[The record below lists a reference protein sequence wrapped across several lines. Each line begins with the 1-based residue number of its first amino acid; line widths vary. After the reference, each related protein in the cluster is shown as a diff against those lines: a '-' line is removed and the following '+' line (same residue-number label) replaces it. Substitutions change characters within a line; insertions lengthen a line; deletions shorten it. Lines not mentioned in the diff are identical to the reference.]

1 VVTCFRYADGRI
13 ESLPSLSRD
22 ELFGSQGA
30 QFWVDLED
38 PTPDE
43 QRLLEE
49 VFRMHPLAIEDTL
62 AELHHPKVDD
72 YEDHLFVIV
81 HGVRFDVPSDR
92 LVTRKLSIALGRNF
106 LVTHHL
112 GPMRSIETAREQCVR
127 NVNAALPRGVDFM
140 LHLIL
145 DLLFEQYSP
154 ALEAIQDKIQ
164 LIEVEVFEQPTRE
177 TLSRIFAL
185 KREVMDVRR
194 ICGPQR
200 EIAQRLSR
208 GEFAVIGRKAGVY
221 FRDIYDDLYRLVDL
235 SFFYQDMVQATL
247 DAYLTAVSNRLNE
260 TMKRLTVIGAILMPL
275 TLITGIYGMNFQHM
289 PELGLRYGYFT
300 VLALMLALSAG
311 LLWLFKR
318 KGWI

>member
-1 VVTCFRYADGRI
+1 LITCFRYADGLI
-13 ESLPSLSRD
+13 QELPSLSRD
-22 ELFGSQGA
+22 ELLAEQGA
-30 QFWVDLED
+30 LYWLDLED
-38 PTPDE
+38 PSPDE
-43 QRLLEE
+43 QRVLEE
-49 VFRMHPLAIEDTL
+49 VFRLHPLAIEDTL
-62 AELHHPKVDD
+62 ADVHHPKVDE

-81 HGVRFDVPSDR
+81 HGVRFDAPSDR
-92 LVTRKLSIALGRNF
+92 LITRKLSIALGRNF
-106 LVTHHL
+106 LVTHHH
-112 GPMRSIETAREQCVR
+112 GPLVSIDSAREQCGR

-145 DLLFEQYSP
+145 DKLFEQYSP

-164 LIEVEVFEQPTRE
+164 LVEVEVFEQPTPD
-177 TLSRIFAL
+177 TLGRIFSL

-200 EIAQRLSR
+200 EIAHRLSR
-208 GEFAVIGRKAGVY
+208 GEFALIGRKASVY
-221 FRDIYDDLYRLVDL
+221 FRDIYDDLYRLVDV

-275 TLITGIYGMNFQHM
+275 TLITGIYGMNFEHM
-289 PELGLRYGYFT
+289 PELSLRYGYFA
-300 VLALMLALSAG
+300 VLALMVGLSVA

>member
-1 VVTCFRYADGRI
+1 LITCFRYADGLI
-13 ESLPSLSRD
+13 QELPSLSRD
-22 ELFGSQGA
+22 ELLAEQGA
-30 QFWVDLED
+30 LYWLDLED
-38 PTPDE
+38 PSPDE
-43 QRLLEE
+43 QRVLEE
-49 VFRMHPLAIEDTL
+49 VFRLHPLAIEDTL
-62 AELHHPKVDD
+62 ADVHHPKVDE

-81 HGVRFDVPSDR
+81 HGVRFDAPSDR
-92 LVTRKLSIALGRNF
+92 LITRKLSIALGRNF
-106 LVTHHL
+106 LVTHHH
-112 GPMRSIETAREQCVR
+112 GPLVSIDSAREQCGR

-145 DLLFEQYSP
+145 DKLFEQYSP

-164 LIEVEVFEQPTRE
+164 LVEVEVFEQPTPD
-177 TLSRIFAL
+177 TLGRIFSL

-200 EIAQRLSR
+200 EIAHRLSR
-208 GEFAVIGRKAGVY
+208 GEFALIGRKASVY
-221 FRDIYDDLYRLVDL
+221 FRDIYDDLYRLVDV

-275 TLITGIYGMNFQHM
+275 TLITGIYGLNFEHM
-289 PELGLRYGYFT
+289 PELSLRYGYFA
-300 VLALMLALSAG
+300 VLALMVGLSVA

>member
-1 VVTCFRYADGRI
+1 LITCFRYADGLI
-13 ESLPSLSRD
+13 QELPSLSRD
-22 ELFGSQGA
+22 ELLAEQGA
-30 QFWVDLED
+30 LYWLDLED
-38 PTPDE
+38 PSPDE
-43 QRLLEE
+43 QRVLEE
-49 VFRMHPLAIEDTL
+49 VFRLHPLAIEDTL
-62 AELHHPKVDD
+62 ADVHHPKVDE

-81 HGVRFDVPSDR
+81 HGVRFDAPSDR
-92 LVTRKLSIALGRNF
+92 LITRKLSIALGRNF
-106 LVTHHL
+106 LVTHHH
-112 GPMRSIETAREQCVR
+112 GPLVSIDSAREQCGR

-145 DLLFEQYSP
+145 DKLFEQYSP

-164 LIEVEVFEQPTRE
+164 LVEVEVFEKPTPD
-177 TLSRIFAL
+177 TLGRIFAL
-185 KREVMDVRR
+185 TREVMDVRR

-200 EIAQRLSR
+200 EIAHRLSR
-208 GEFAVIGRKAGVY
+208 GEFALIGRKASVY
-221 FRDIYDDLYRLVDL
+221 FRDIYDDLYRLVDV

-275 TLITGIYGMNFQHM
+275 TLITGIYGMNFEHM
-289 PELGLRYGYFT
+289 PELSLRYGYFA
-300 VLALMLALSAG
+300 VLALMVGLSVA